1 MPEIVHAPARHLAA
15 VEFHTD
21 LAHIGEHIGEAYGA
35 VERYLAG
42 AGTPPSGPAFAYY
55 RNFTEDGFDGAAG
68 FEVADPVDGDGHV
81 VPIDL
86 PAGDVATETHLGP
99 YDTLEHTYEALAAW
113 AAREGHDLDLSTAWE
128 EYWSPPG
135 TPAEEIRT
143 VIYVPVKT

>member
-68 FEVADPVDGDGHV
+68 FEVADPVDGDG
-81 VPIDL
+81 
-86 PAGDVATETHLGP
+86 
-99 YDTLEHTYEALAAW
+99 
-113 AAREGHDLDLSTAWE
+113 
-128 EYWSPPG
+128 
-135 TPAEEIRT
+135 
-143 VIYVPVKT
+143 